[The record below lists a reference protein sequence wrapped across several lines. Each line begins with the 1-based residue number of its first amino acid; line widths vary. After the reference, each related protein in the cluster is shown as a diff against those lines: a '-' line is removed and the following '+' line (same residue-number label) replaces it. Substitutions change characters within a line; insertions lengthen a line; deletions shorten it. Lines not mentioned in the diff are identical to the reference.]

1 MPDETPLRR
10 GQYETVD
17 GVGLLRPNPDIPY
30 RDGAEERILELVR
43 GAEDVSSD
51 STEILEMASGWA
63 EEYHTHP
70 ARANVLRAFDIPA
83 DARVLEI
90 GAGCGPITRYLGETA
105 AVVDSV
111 EPVLPR
117 ARVARERTRDLPNV
131 QVFAGNFEDVPDEP
145 AYDLV
150 VIVGVLEYVASG
162 AADEAPYLAF
172 LGEARRRLR
181 PGGSLL
187 LAIENKLGVK
197 YLTGT
202 GEDHSGRIF
211 DSVEDYP
218 RGAPARTFS
227 STALCSLVERAGFSP
242 SLLGAFPDYKNTRVV
257 FEPDRLGEV
266 APTLLEDLPIFPSRF
281 AGTRSLPL
289 ADEGRVW
296 AQLVRDGLA
305 RNFPNSFV
313 VVGSTEEPSA
323 LWPDD
328 RGARYFSYNRRR
340 PYAAATTVRID
351 AGEVSF
357 ERTYSPDPGALIAD
371 GMTSWSYIA
380 GRSFKDAFLDA
391 DDEGRRSLLTRWRA
405 LVEERSTADRVPLD
419 AIPGNILV
427 DESGELRLIDNEYHS
442 GDSADFVIER
452 GLYWFAQSLIRS
464 TAPERW
470 PGVTTTRDVL
480 SYLFD
485 LLGLE
490 LDDQRLADLLAG
502 EAQLQTTVTTSFIGP
517 DAVASLTRHLHEL
530 LDQDLWDGPLGY
542 RLHDRYDQEVA
553 ANARLH
559 AELGELQTVIDNQ
572 RTTITTLQERVD
584 RLRDR
589 LEKSR
594 ARLDNVKTKLAGAK
608 ADLREIRASRYHRLA
623 SSLKTRA
630 ARIRNR

>member
-1 MPDETPLRR
+1 MVDETPLRR
-10 GQYETVD
+10 GRYETVD
-17 GVGLLRPNPDIPY
+17 GVRLLRPNPDIPY
-30 RDGAEERILELVR
+30 RDGAEERILDLVR
-43 GAEDVSSD
+43 NAEDVSSD
-51 STEILEMASGWA
+51 STDILEMADGWV

-131 QVFAGNFEDVPDEP
+131 QVFAGNFEDVPEEP
-145 AYDLV
+145 AYDVV

-211 DSVEDYP
+211 DSIEDYP
-218 RGAPARTFS
+218 RGSPARTFS
-227 STALCSLVERAGFSP
+227 ATALCSLVERAGFSP

-257 FEPDRLGEV
+257 FEPDRLGVV
-266 APTLLEDLPIFPSRF
+266 APSLLEDLPIFPSRY
-281 AGTRSLPL
+281 AGTRSLAL

-305 RNFPNSFV
+305 RHFPNSFV
-313 VVGSTEEPSA
+313 VVGSTEEPST

-328 RGARYFSYNRRR
+328 RGARYFSHNRRR
-340 PYAAATTVRID
+340 PYAAATTVRLD
-351 AGEVSF
+351 AGEITF
-357 ERTYSPDPGALIAD
+357 ERSYSPEPGALIAD
-371 GMTSWSYIA
+371 GMTSWGYVTGS
-380 GRSFKDAFLDA
+380 SFKDAFIDA
-391 DDEGRRSLLTRWRA
+391 DEDGRRALLTRWRE
-405 LVEERSTADRVPLD
+405 LVETRSTGGRVPLD
-419 AIPGNILV
+419 AIPGNILI
-427 DESGELRLIDNEYHS
+427 DEDGELRLIDNEFHS
-442 GDSADFVIER
+442 DDPVEFVIER
-452 GLYWFAQSLIRS
+452 GLYWFAQSIARS
-464 TAPERW
+464 TAPETW
-470 PGVTTTRDVL
+470 PEGASARNIVD
-480 SYLFD
+480 YLFG

-490 LDDQRLADLLAG
+490 LTGPRLESLLAN
-502 EAQLQTTVTTSFIGP
+502 EARFQAAVTTSFIGP
-517 DAVASLTRHLHEL
+517 DTLPSLNRHLHGL
-530 LDQDLWDGPLGY
+530 LDQSLWDGPLGH

-553 ANARLH
+553 ANAQLNAELVGLH
-559 AELGELQTVIDNQ
+559 AVIDRQ
-572 RTTITTLQERVD
+572 QMTITTLRERVS
-584 RLRDR
+584 RLRSR
-589 LEKSR
+589 LERSKTRLERVTAKLDS
-594 ARLDNVKTKLAGAK
+594 ARS
-608 ADLREIRASRYHRLA
+608 DLQEIRASRYRQLA
-623 SSLKTRA
+623 SGLKR
-630 ARIRNR
+630 RVFRLRSR

>member
-1 MPDETPLRR
+1 LVDETPLRR
-10 GQYETVD
+10 GQHETVD
-17 GVGLLRPNPDIPY
+17 GVRLLRPNPDIPY
-30 RDGAEERILELVR
+30 RDGAEERILDLVR
-43 GAEDVSSD
+43 QTEDVSSD
-51 STEILEMASGWA
+51 STDILELASGWV

-145 AYDLV
+145 AYDVV

-211 DSVEDYP
+211 DSIEDYP

-227 STALCSLVERAGFSP
+227 ATALCSLVERAGFTP

-257 FEPDRLGEV
+257 FEPDRLGEA
-266 APTLLEDLPIFPSRF
+266 APTLLEDLPIFPSRY

-305 RNFPNSFV
+305 RHFPNSFV
-313 VVGSTEEPSA
+313 VVGSTEQPST
-323 LWPDD
+323 LWPAD
-328 RGARYFSYNRRR
+328 RGARYFSHNRRR

-351 AGEVSF
+351 AGQVHF
-357 ERTYSPDPGALIAD
+357 ERSYSPEPGALIAD
-371 GMTSWSYIA
+371 GMTSWNYIA
-380 GRSFKDAFLDA
+380 GSSFKEAFIAAGED
-391 DDEGRRSLLTRWRA
+391 GRRALLARWRD
-405 LVEERSTADRVPLD
+405 LVEARSTAARVPLD
-419 AIPGNILV
+419 AIPGNILI
-427 DESGELRLIDNEYHS
+427 DEDGELRLIDNEFH
-442 GDSADFVIER
+442 GDDSVQFVIDR
-452 GLYWFAQSLIRS
+452 GLYWFAQSLARS
-464 TAPERW
+464 TAPETW
-470 PGVTTTRDVL
+470 PEGATVRDVVT
-480 SYLFD
+480 YLFG
-485 LLGLE
+485 LLDLE
-490 LDDQRLADLLAG
+490 LTGPRLESLLTG
-502 EAQLQTTVTTSFIGP
+502 EARLQATVTTSFIGP
-517 DAVASLTRHLHEL
+517 NTLPTLNRHLHEL
-530 LDQDLWDGPLGY
+530 LDQSLWDGPLGH

-553 ANARLH
+553 ANAQLN
-559 AELGELQTVIDNQ
+559 AELAGLRAVIDRQ
-572 RTTITTLQERVD
+572 RTTIKTLRERVA
-584 RLRDR
+584 RLRGR
-589 LEKSR
+589 LEKSNARLTDVRTKLDR
-594 ARLDNVKTKLAGAK
+594 ARD
-608 ADLREIRASRYHRLA
+608 DLREIRASRYHRLA
-623 SSLKTRA
+623 SSLRSRA
-630 ARIRNR
+630 ARLRHR

>member
-1 MPDETPLRR
+1 MVDETPLRQ

-17 GVGLLRPNPDIPY
+17 GVLLLRPNPDIPY

-43 GAEDVSSD
+43 NAEDVSSD
-51 STEILEMASGWA
+51 STDILEMADGWV

-131 QVFAGNFEDVPDEP
+131 QVFAGNFEDVPEEP
-145 AYDLV
+145 AYDVV
-150 VIVGVLEYVASG
+150 VIVGVLEYVAAG
-162 AADEAPYLAF
+162 AADDAPYLAF

-227 STALCSLVERAGFSP
+227 ATALCNLVERAGFSP

-257 FEPDRLGEV
+257 FDPDRLGEA
-266 APTLLEDLPIFPSRF
+266 APTLLEDLPIFPSRY
-281 AGTRSLPL
+281 AGTRSLAL

-305 RNFPNSFV
+305 RHFPNSFV
-313 VVGSTEEPSA
+313 VVGSTEQPSA
-323 LWPDD
+323 LWPED
-328 RGARYFSYNRRR
+328 RGARYFSHNRRR
-340 PYAAATTVRID
+340 EYAATTTVRINAD
-351 AGEVSF
+351 GVGF
-357 ERTYSPDPGALIAD
+357 ERAYSPDPGALIAD
-371 GMTSWSYIA
+371 GMTSWAYVRGS
-380 GRSFKDAFLDA
+380 SFKDAFIAA
-391 DDEGRRSLLTRWRA
+391 DDEGRRALLTRWQA
-405 LVEERSTADRVPLD
+405 LVDARSTTGRVPLD
-419 AIPGNILV
+419 AIPGNILI
-427 DESGELRLIDNEYHS
+427 DEAGELRLIDNEFH
-442 GDSADFVIER
+442 GDDSVEFVIGR
-452 GLYWFAQSLIRS
+452 GLYWFAQSLARS
-464 TAPERW
+464 TPPEAW
-470 PGVTTTRDVL
+470 PEGATVREVL
-480 SYLFD
+480 DYVFG

-490 LDDQRLADLLAG
+490 LTGSRLESLLVG
-502 EAQLQTTVTTSFIGP
+502 EAQLQATVTTSFMTSDTLP
-517 DAVASLTRHLHEL
+517 ALNRHLHDL
-530 LDQDLWDGPLGY
+530 LEQSLWDGPLGY
-542 RLHDRYDQEVA
+542 RLHDRYDQQVA
-553 ANARLH
+553 ANAQLNAELVGLH
-559 AELGELQTVIDNQ
+559 AVVERQQ
-572 RTTITTLQERVD
+572 TTITTLRERIAQ
-584 RLRDR
+584 LRDR
-589 LEKSR
+589 LDRSK
-594 ARLDNVKTKLAGAK
+594 ARLTSVRAKLDRAK
-608 ADLREIRASRYHRLA
+608 GDLREIRTSRYYQLA
-623 SSLKTRA
+623 SKLKSRA
-630 ARIRNR
+630 TRIRNR